1 LPRLIEGNAVW
12 GDQRDSSFLPAV
24 PYRNRRLGHYWTSD
38 SYFQPKFKGGWQMRT
53 ILTKALIA
61 LAITTIGAL
70 GADNSIGTWKLNAET
85 SKYTPAP
92 MPVKSLT
99 VTREA
104 SDGGMKVT
112 ITGEQADGTAI
123 NATYTIKYDGKGV
136 QVTGNS
142 PYDTIAVKQVND
154 NTLTDTRNQTVGRYH
169 ATSRIVVS
177 NDGKTMTTSTKG
189 TNGEGKE
196 FTSTFVFVKQ

>member
-1 LPRLIEGNAVW
+1 VTGFSVVH
-12 GDQRDSSFLPAV
+12 GG
-24 PYRNRRLGHYWTSD
+24 RRWPGRRGPWCSL
-38 SYFQPKFKGGWQMRT
+38 YFPSRQTPSGP
-53 ILTKALIA
+53 

-70 GADNSIGTWKLNAET
+70 GADNSIGTWKLNAEK

-112 ITGEQADGTAI
+112 TTGEQADGTPI
-123 NATYTIKYDGKGV
+123 NASYTLKYDGKDD

-142 PYDTIAVKQVND
+142 PYDTIAVKQVNA
-154 NTLTDTRNQTVGRYH
+154 NTLTDARKKTGGPYH

>member
-1 LPRLIEGNAVW
+1 
-12 GDQRDSSFLPAV
+12 
-24 PYRNRRLGHYWTSD
+24 
-38 SYFQPKFKGGWQMRT
+38 MRT

-61 LAITTIGAL
+61 LAITTIAAL
-70 GADNSIGTWKLNAET
+70 GADNSIGTWKLNIEK

-92 MPVKSLT
+92 TPVKSLT

-104 SDGGMKVT
+104 SDGGVKVM

-154 NTLTDTRNQTVGRYH
+154 NTLTDIRNQTGGRYH

-177 NDGKTMTTSTKG
+177 NDGKTMTTTTTG

-196 FTSTFVFVKQ
+196 FNSTFVFEKQ